1 MIKVSQPMVDGRAD
15 GALWLNFDND
25 TQTNLD
31 CIYPASPYIFKE
43 VEGCNDIWSFE
54 MPWHKAK
61 KCLWTVT
68 NEEAYL
74 VYRGRVIIHNQEWVY
89 LNQWRIGRSV
99 LRIKLRFQRL
109 VTVET
114 PEIGVTGKNVQK
126 AAITKQLVALELGSP
141 AIIELGTLVPWPFKI
156 YTHEMLIHPSGKVDS
171 WTYYNETCVSTFGQ
185 ECRQYWGTSIT
196 LSPETCTLDGVY
208 SYNFTLGC
216 GEDSISNCSLDLDDP
231 TEYKASVQFTLKS
244 ENFCAEILVDVGIS
258 GNVKSY
264 EDQTFTAAQVKT
276 SFIVNRRVY
285 YLAQV
290 NSDLNTPSDPDNYN
304 HATAEVQFDFVEVLN
319 VAVKFTNGTLL
330 YVYEN
335 KVAVNYAAKGQADF
349 KTLCQVHTDKL
360 PGNVA
365 LGHNQVGFSFVLT
378 RELAAPPKNQKTTIR
393 VIADL
398 RVTYLN
404 TSKKRQA
411 TESDQSAFVLD
422 NDVEDDGN
430 GPVDTTLTTPTNTNT
445 NTNTNV
451 QPTKETTDS
460 NAFSIFASLM
470 MMFVALMI

>member
-1 MIKVSQPMVDGRAD
+1 
-15 GALWLNFDND
+15 
-25 TQTNLD
+25 
-31 CIYPASPYIFKE
+31 
-43 VEGCNDIWSFE
+43 
-54 MPWHKAK
+54 
-61 KCLWTVT
+61 
-68 NEEAYL
+68 
-74 VYRGRVIIHNQEWVY
+74 
-89 LNQWRIGRSV
+89 
-99 LRIKLRFQRL
+99 
-109 VTVET
+109 
-114 PEIGVTGKNVQK
+114 
-126 AAITKQLVALELGSP
+126 
-141 AIIELGTLVPWPFKI
+141 
-156 YTHEMLIHPSGKVDS
+156 
-171 WTYYNETCVSTFGQ
+171 
-185 ECRQYWGTSIT
+185 
-196 LSPETCTLDGVY
+196 
-208 SYNFTLGC
+208 
-216 GEDSISNCSLDLDDP
+216 
-231 TEYKASVQFTLKS
+231 LKS